1 MINFA
6 KGADTTI
13 KVRLAQFEEAEKI
26 LTDKLDAYASN
37 GYRTIMYAMRDLDQ
51 VLASSLRISVNEGD
65 SLHSSQQTEEESDFA
80 EVEKDY
86 TLLGVSGV
94 EDLL

>member
-26 LTDKLDAYASN
+26 LTDKLDGYASN
-37 GYRTIMYAMRDLDQ
+37 GYRTIMYAMRDLDS
-51 VLASSLRISVNEGD
+51 LATSLRMSSVNED
-65 SLHSSQQTEEESDFA
+65 LQSSQQTEEESDFA
-80 EVEKDY
+80 EVEHEY